1 MDREDVIIRDDCI
14 RVRVHNIGATESA
27 ETELVLRSP
36 SGEILRRSQVP
47 PIPAPNDL
55 YPKVMEIPLW
65 TRGIDLAGC
74 SVELDPENRM
84 KEITKTNNRIV
95 FQGGAL

>member
-1 MDREDVIIRDDCI
+1 MCSWAAYRPTPVSYT
-14 RVRVHNIGATESA
+14 H
-27 ETELVLRSP
+27 L
-36 SGEILRRSQVP
+36 
-47 PIPAPNDL
+47 PNDL

-65 TRGIDLAGC
+65 TRGIELAGC

-95 FQGGAL
+95 LQGGAL

>member
-1 MDREDVIIRDDCI
+1 MIITNGVGEVKKKMCIRD
-14 RVRVHNIGATESA
+14 R
-27 ETELVLRSP
+27 LRSP